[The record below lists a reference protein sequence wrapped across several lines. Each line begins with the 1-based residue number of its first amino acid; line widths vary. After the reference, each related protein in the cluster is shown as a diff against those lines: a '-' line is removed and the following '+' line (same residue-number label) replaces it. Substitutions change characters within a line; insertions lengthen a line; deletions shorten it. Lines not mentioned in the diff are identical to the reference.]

1 MTSEHLTF
9 NYGER
14 ALCFTKAA
22 GVWLTDSKQEKWLD
36 ALCGIGVTSLGHCHP
51 SVNNA
56 IKTQIDALD
65 HVSNLYHTPIQQ
77 LAAEKLCAVSG
88 MSKVYF
94 CNSGAEANEAAIKL
108 ARLHGRAKRGRSGT
122 LICFDGAFHGRTIG
136 ALSAT
141 AKDAIKAPF
150 APLLSDVMHL
160 PFNDIEALEQA
171 FNNDLE
177 ADAILLEL
185 IQGESG
191 VHLASENFV
200 ATVKQLCQKHDLL
213 LMIDEVQTGNSRT
226 GQWFAYQHFALKPDV
241 VSTAKGLG
249 NGFPVGATLV
259 ANKACDLLYPGSH
272 GSTYGG
278 NPAAC
283 AAICAVID
291 TIQNDQI
298 HGNIAK
304 QSKRLTEALSQHPS
318 VDYVEGLGMM
328 LGVQLKQSI
337 NDLPQRFSRSK
348 LLVNC
353 ISDTRIRLLPPLVI
367 SDTELDELIARLY
380 SALDD

>member
-1 MTSEHLTF
+1 MTSAHLTF

-14 ALCFTKAA
+14 NICFTKAA
-22 GVWLTDSKQEKWLD
+22 GVWLTDSQQHQWLD

-56 IKTQIDALD
+56 IKAQIDALD

-77 LAAEKLCAVSG
+77 LAAHKLCEVSQ

-108 ARLHGRAKRGRSGT
+108 ARLHGRAKRGHSGT

-141 AKDAIKAPF
+141 AKEAIKAPF
-150 APLLSDVMHL
+150 APLLADVKHL
-160 PFNDIEALEQA
+160 PFNDIEALEHA
-171 FNNDLE
+171 FSNDLE

-191 VHLASENFV
+191 VHLASERFIE
-200 ATVKQLCQKHDLL
+200 TVKQLCLKHDLL

-226 GQWFAYQHFALKPDV
+226 GQWFAYQHFSLKPDV

-259 ANKACDLLYPGSH
+259 SEKARDLLYPGSH

-283 AAICAVID
+283 AAICAVIE
-291 TIQNDQI
+291 IVKKDQV
-298 HGNIAK
+298 HRNVEK
-304 QSKRLTEALSQHPS
+304 QSKRLREALAQHPN

-328 LGVQLKQSI
+328 LGVQLIKSI
-337 NDLPQRFSRSK
+337 NDLPQRFDQSK